1 MIEVCLTL
9 SFLGG
14 HRKQI
19 IFLTITVIVFWSDPL
34 LHSLKIAC
42 LCEKPSRYLWFLGF
56 ALYTAK
62 RQFCSKLYD
71 LLLTLKKHCRAFY
84 SMCTYRKL
92 RHFGDFIQV
101 QPQQSSQCFF
111 LFFRYCLFLPLVI
124 ISKRRYV
131 IGHISVWLAPSL
143 LVFLKWLCLR
153 CRRKS
158 VEDIS

>member
-9 SFLGG
+9 PLLGG

-56 ALYTAK
+56 SLHTAK

-84 SMCTYRKL
+84 STCTYRKL

-101 QPQQSSQCFF
+101 QPHPSTQCFF
-111 LFFRYCLFLPLVI
+111 LFFRYCLFVPLLI
-124 ISKRRYV
+124 TSKRRYMV
-131 IGHISVWLAPSL
+131 GLISVWLTPSL
-143 LVFLKWLCLR
+143 PALLKWLWLR

-158 VEDIS
+158 VEDLS